1 MNPEIPERQFIAEIK
16 EKVRSA
22 QYEALKTVN
31 VKLIQLYWEIG
42 KSIAEKQSES
52 WGKSIVASLSKELQ
66 AEFPK
71 SSGFSTTNIWYMVQF
86 YTDYQSDINLQPLVG
101 EISWSKHLVILSKCK
116 LSQERQFYILST
128 SKYSW
133 SKNTLIH
140 HIENKA
146 FERYLLNQ
154 TNFNYALPEPTSK
167 QALLA
172 VKDNYTFDFLDLAEL
187 HSESELEQQLVKNIR
202 KFLLEMGNNY
212 TFVGNQYRIEVGERD
227 YWVDLLLYHRKLQCL
242 IAIDLKIGEFEPEHK
257 GKMEFYLS
265 VLNDKVRLP
274 HENESIG
281 IIICKNKDRTVV
293 EYSLKNTALPIGV
306 ATYNTTNQ
314 LPKQYR
320 KLLPSEEEITAK
332 LRDFY

>member
-1 MNPEIPERQFIAEIK
+1 MNPEISERQFIAEIK

-116 LSQERQFYILST
+116 QSQERQFYILST

-140 HIENKA
+140 QIENKA

-212 TFVGNQYRIEVGERD
+212 TFVGNQYRIGVGERD